1 MKAIII
7 DDETRVINTLTN
19 LIHSIASDISIVA
32 TAQDIESG
40 YKTVTKFSPDILFL
54 DVQLPDGTGF
64 DLLKKLRAIT
74 FKLIFITAHEEY
86 AIKAIKCSA
95 LDYLLK
101 PIDPDELYLAINKAK
116 ILIKEEEEKL
126 KIKTLIDNFENKQSL
141 QHIVLHTAECL
152 HIVKIEDII
161 RCQSDNNYTFFHLAD
176 KKRILVSKTIK
187 EFSELLRTSGFLR
200 VHQSHLINLAQ
211 VDKYVKSEGG
221 YILMKDQS
229 SVPIS
234 LSNKQQVLRAL
245 ESM

>member
-7 DDETRVINTLTN
+7 DDEIRIINTLITQIN
-19 LIHSIASDISIVA
+19 SIASDISIVA

-40 YKTVTKFSPDILFL
+40 YKAVIKYHPDILFL

-64 DLLKKLRAIT
+64 DLLKKLHTIT

-101 PIDPDELYLAINKAK
+101 PVDIEELYLAINKAK
-116 ILIKEEEEKL
+116 TLIREEEEKL

-152 HIVKIEDII
+152 HIVKIKNII
-161 RCQSDNNYTFFHLAD
+161 RCEADNNYTFFHLTD

-187 EFSELLRTSGFLR
+187 EFSELLKASGFLR
-200 VHQSHLINLAQ
+200 VHQSHLINLNY
-211 VDKYVKSEGG
+211 VDKYIKSEGG

>member
-7 DDETRVINTLTN
+7 DDETRVINTLTSQIN
-19 LIHSIASDISIVA
+19 SIASDISIVA

-40 YKTVTKFSPDILFL
+40 YKAVIKYHPDILFL

-64 DLLKKLRAIT
+64 DLLKKLHTIT

-101 PIDPDELYLAINKAK
+101 PVDIEELYLAINKAK
-116 ILIKEEEEKL
+116 TLIREEEEKL

-152 HIVKIEDII
+152 HIVKIKNII
-161 RCQSDNNYTFFHLAD
+161 RCEADNNYTFFHLTD

-187 EFSELLRTSGFLR
+187 EFSELLKASGFLR
-200 VHQSHLINLAQ
+200 VHQSHLINLNY
-211 VDKYVKSEGG
+211 VDKYIKSEGG

>member
-7 DDETRVINTLTN
+7 DDETRVINTLTSQIN
-19 LIHSIASDISIVA
+19 SIASDISIVA

-40 YKTVTKFSPDILFL
+40 YKAIIKYHPDILFL

-64 DLLKKLRAIT
+64 DLLKKLHTIT

-101 PIDPDELYLAINKAK
+101 PVDTEELYLAINKAK
-116 ILIKEEEEKL
+116 TLIREEEEKL

-152 HIVKIEDII
+152 HIVKIENII
-161 RCQSDNNYTFFHLAD
+161 RCEADNNYTFFHLTD

-187 EFSELLRTSGFLR
+187 EFSELLKASGFLR
-200 VHQSHLINLAQ
+200 VHQSHLINLNY
-211 VDKYVKSEGG
+211 VDKYIKSEGG

>member
-7 DDETRVINTLTN
+7 DDETRIINTLITQIN
-19 LIHSIASDISIVA
+19 SIASDISIVA

-40 YKTVTKFSPDILFL
+40 YKAVIKYHPDILFL

-64 DLLKKLRAIT
+64 DLLKKLHTIT

-101 PIDPDELYLAINKAK
+101 PVDIEELYLAINKAK
-116 ILIKEEEEKL
+116 TLIREEEEKL

-152 HIVKIEDII
+152 HIVKIENII
-161 RCQSDNNYTFFHLAD
+161 RCEADNNYTFFHLTD

-187 EFSELLRTSGFLR
+187 EFSELLKASGFLR
-200 VHQSHLINLAQ
+200 VHQSHLINLNY
-211 VDKYVKSEGG
+211 VDKYIKSEGG

-234 LSNKQQVLRAL
+234 LSNKRQVLRAI

>member
-40 YKTVTKFSPDILFL
+40 YKIVTKFSPDILFL

-64 DLLKKLRAIT
+64 DLLKKLRTIT

-101 PIDPDELYLAINKAK
+101 PVDPDELYLAINKAK
-116 ILIKEEEEKL
+116 NLIKEEEEKL